1 MSPPFGRLAR
11 GALRRLAQRL
21 APPEITTALK
31 FLRAQGGPA
40 FPRRN
45 VEVVARVPRAR
56 VLVLA
61 PHPDDEAIGLGGTLA
76 LHLAN
81 GSQVCVAYLTDG
93 GGPDETRRAELVRVR
108 RAEAEALGRDAG
120 VRQVFFD
127 RRDTR
132 LTNDGP
138 TVRLLVELLRELA
151 PEVVYAP
158 SLFDHHYDHFT
169 TNQVLA
175 DALAEHPGLEATVAG
190 YEVWDNIPFPNWLV
204 DVSATIDRKD
214 ELLAHYATPHRYTDF
229 TKLCRQRASVYYT
242 LYVNSAIEHADKGFA
257 EAFLRFDAAAFRRLQ
272 AGYVAALRADRS
284 GLPAHLAE
292 GGRPGA

>member
-1 MSPPFGRLAR
+1 MSPPLGRLAR
-11 GALRRLAQRL
+11 GALRRLALRL
-21 APPEITTALK
+21 APPELATALK
-31 FLRAQGGPA
+31 FLRQEGGAA

-45 VEVVARVPRAR
+45 VQVVAQVPRAR

-81 GSQVCVAYLTDG
+81 GSEVCVAYLTDG
-93 GGPDETRRAELVRVR
+93 GGPDEAARGELVRVR

-120 VRQVFFD
+120 VRQVFFE

-132 LTNDGP
+132 LTNDPP
-138 TVRLLVELLRELA
+138 TVRLLVELLRELR
-151 PEVVYAP
+151 PELVYAP

-175 DALAEHPGLEATVAG
+175 DALEQVPALEATVAG

-204 DVSATIDRKD
+204 DVSAHMERKAA
-214 ELLAHYATPHRYTDF
+214 LLAHYATPHRYTDF

-242 LYVNSAIEHADKGFA
+242 LYVNSAIEHAERGFA
-257 EAFLRFDAAAFRRLQ
+257 EAFLRFDAAAFRRMQ
-272 AGYVAALRADRS
+272 AGYVAALRSDRS
-284 GLPAHLAE
+284 GLPAHLD
-292 GGRPGA
+292 GGSGA